1 MSEMHEIMIAKLT
14 LDTYRKN
21 YIQPLVVPR
30 GDYGA
35 RVIRVNITAQGRP
48 VDVKPSEAVSI
59 VATRR
64 ADGESK
70 AFAGR
75 VNDDGTADLPVTQWM
90 LDIPGNDVI
99 CHVVV
104 TGNDYQYS
112 TTEFLIEPQDKN
124 NPAELSVDDPRQ
136 DIVTEILANESARQS
151 AEEERVKAEKKREEY
166 NKDLQIAV
174 EDLEERVTALE
185 ANICFKKGTKILM
198 ADGTHKNIEDVEYGE
213 MIMSWDIE
221 NNRTIP
227 CKSFGKVFTGW
238 GIVWDHLCFDNGSVL
253 KIFLNHRIF
262 NADKGYL
269 TDSKNWEIG
278 QRGIAS
284 NGDFATYCYKPKK
297 ARSGLSE
304 KKYTIFCETGMFF
317 ANDILCGHPLGQPLD
332 VYNRTHNCIPLTK
345 EEVADL
351 EAYANARDYYYFEE
365 LQNAEYLMET
375 LPYRKAC
382 DVAER
387 MIAKYKKDLSGRDY
401 KTIKAMQGKL
411 SDADFAENV
420 EVCESLRAKVNEQE
434 EIVKENNLTI
444 ASIQEKYNIHPKN
457 PIDIEMINVNKAVAK
472 ARQKYADY
480 APKTK

>member
-1 MSEMHEIMIAKLT
+1 
-14 LDTYRKN
+14 
-21 YIQPLVVPR
+21 
-30 GDYGA
+30 
-35 RVIRVNITAQGRP
+35 
-48 VDVKPSEAVSI
+48 
-59 VATRR
+59 
-64 ADGESK
+64 
-70 AFAGR
+70 
-75 VNDDGTADLPVTQWM
+75 
-90 LDIPGNDVI
+90 
-99 CHVVV
+99 
-104 TGNDYQYS
+104 
-112 TTEFLIEPQDKN
+112 
-124 NPAELSVDDPRQ
+124 
-136 DIVTEILANESARQS
+136 
-151 AEEERVKAEKKREEY
+151 
-166 NKDLQIAV
+166 
-174 EDLEERVTALE
+174 
-185 ANICFKKGTKILM
+185 M

-332 VYNRTHNCIPLTK
+332 VYKRTHKRIPLTD
-345 EEVADL
+345 EEIADL
-351 EAYANARDYYYFEE
+351 EAYANTREDYYFEE
-365 LQNAEYLMET
+365 IQNAEYLMET

-382 DVAER
+382 DIAEK

-420 EVCESLRAKVNEQE
+420 EACETLRAKVNEQE
-434 EIVKENNLTI
+434 EIVKENNLAI
-444 ASIQEKYNIHPKN
+444 ASIQEKYNINPKK
-457 PIDIEMINVNKAVAK
+457 PIDIEMINVKKAVAK
-472 ARQKYADY
+472 ARAKYVNGGIDY
-480 APKTK
+480 EN